1 MTKLGS
7 SLLGPGGAIL
17 VALAFALSACNPTPT
32 VNPLRVGV
40 APPPAPV
47 PPASASWHQIS
58 FEGQSFSLKDKD
70 RSILDQVVTEMLN
83 KPSATITVI
92 GRIDRPGSAEDVLHV
107 AQRRFEGVRDTL
119 IYRGNVSPDRILTL
133 RTEESPKTGRRTGV
147 DVAVY

>member
-1 MTKLGS
+1 
-7 SLLGPGGAIL
+7 
-17 VALAFALSACNPTPT
+17 
-32 VNPLRVGV
+32 
-40 APPPAPV
+40 V